1 MKVKAALKVKA
12 DSARIKA
19 AERKAALKVKAD
31 SAKIK
36 AAERIATRGKKK

>member
-1 MKVKAALKVKA
+1 MKVKAALKAKA
-12 DSARIKA
+12 DSAKMKA

-31 SAKIK
+31 SAKMK